1 MIQAPPVAPPGAPP
15 RRVEEPTPEN
25 VGVAR
30 RRRRWSGILLA
41 APMTAYV
48 AVFFIAPLVLL
59 AVYSVM
65 KFDLLT
71 FQVRSGFTLENYR
84 ELFSGTYVGA
94 VLRSLAM
101 TLVMTAVCVVLGF
114 PVALTIARASGR
126 TKALLLV
133 AVIVPYWISFVV
145 RTYAWLELLSPT
157 GVVSKVAAFFGIV
170 PEGAQLG
177 YSTFAIG
184 VGMVAGYLPLMIL
197 PMFMALDR
205 IDPALHEAAA
215 DMGLS
220 RRRAF
225 WKVTASSPCPEASQ
239 VCSWS
244 VSRRPGSTRSLPSSA
259 VPRPSCRQCRGRAI
273 PRHRQLPVRRR
284 HRNDAD
290 GRHARRALRLAQAPG
305 SIGGHHMKRR
315 VSPAAAVTV
324 AVLAFLY
331 LPIGMVIVNAF
342 NADESLVGWGGATLE
357 WITGAF
363 ADERVR
369 EDFLTSCLIALL
381 STVVAVALSLAA
393 VMAVSRLPKRAGA
406 VLQTLTYA
414 RLMIPEVVIA
424 AGILVVIQR
433 LGLSTGTWSV
443 VAGHIVFCSAYAT
456 LVLQS
461 RFATLTGTYDEAAAD
476 LGAPPRRVFLKVLWP
491 MMMPAVVI
499 AALLSFTF
507 SFDDVVSTVFL
518 AGPETETLPVLI
530 LSLSRHGTSP
540 EINAIAVAFMFVS
553 LVLMCLVALASF
565 WPSKQTR
572 SVTSEEEEA

>member
-1 MIQAPPVAPPGAPP
+1 M
-15 RRVEEPTPEN
+15 
-25 VGVAR
+25 AR

-225 WKVTASSPCPEASQ
+225 WKVTAKLAM
-239 VCSWS
+239 
-244 VSRRPGSTRSLPSSA
+244 PGSIAGVLLVGIPATGEYTIPAILGGSKTLMVGNVEAEQFLATGNYPFGAAIATTLMVVMLAVLFASRKRLDRLGTSHEAPGQPRGGCDGCRPRLPLSAHRHGDRQRVQRRREPRRLGWRDTRVDHRSVRPTSGCVRTSSQLSDRVAVHRGRGRSLVGRGDGGLPPAQASGRGVA
-259 VPRPSCRQCRGRAI
+259 DPHLRPAHDPRGRHRRGNPGGHPASGAQHRYVVGSGRTHRVLFRLRHI
-273 PRHRQLPVRRR
+273 GAPVALRDPDGYVRRGRGGYGCPAAPGLPEGAVADDDARGRHRRAAVLHVLVRRR
-284 HRNDAD
+284 RQHR
-290 GRHARRALRLAQAPG
+290 L
-305 SIGGHHMKRR
+305 
-315 VSPAAAVTV
+315 
-324 AVLAFLY
+324 
-331 LPIGMVIVNAF
+331 
-342 NADESLVGWGGATLE
+342 
-357 WITGAF
+357 
-363 ADERVR
+363 
-369 EDFLTSCLIALL
+369 
-381 STVVAVALSLAA
+381 
-393 VMAVSRLPKRAGA
+393 
-406 VLQTLTYA
+406 
-414 RLMIPEVVIA
+414 
-424 AGILVVIQR
+424 
-433 LGLSTGTWSV
+433 
-443 VAGHIVFCSAYAT
+443 
-456 LVLQS
+456 
-461 RFATLTGTYDEAAAD
+461 
-476 LGAPPRRVFLKVLWP
+476 
-491 MMMPAVVI
+491 
-499 AALLSFTF
+499 
-507 SFDDVVSTVFL
+507 L

-530 LSLSRHGTSP
+530 LSLSRHGTSRR
-540 EINAIAVAFMFVS
+540 S
-553 LVLMCLVALASF
+553 
-565 WPSKQTR
+565 TR
-572 SVTSEEEEA
+572 SPSPSCSSRSS

>member
-1 MIQAPPVAPPGAPP
+1 M
-15 RRVEEPTPEN
+15 
-25 VGVAR
+25 AR

-225 WKVTASSPCPEASQ
+225 WKVTAKLAM
-239 VCSWS
+239 
-244 VSRRPGSTRSLPSSA
+244 PGSIAGVLLVGIPATGVHDPCH
-259 VPRPSCRQCRGRAI
+259 PRRFQDPHGRQCRGRAI